1 MVSYKICFG
10 AVMIAIGIIALGGNI
25 LKNFITVPLADLWIP
40 ALIIVAAGIL
50 PALLIIAGSLVIWG
64 EMEEKKVEKDIIRVE
79 KKLLSKTK
87 RNAKKPGK

>member
-1 MVSYKICFG
+1 MVSCKACIG
-10 AVMIAIGIIALGGNI
+10 AAMIAIGVIALGGNI

-64 EMEEKKVEKDIIRVE
+64 EMEEKRVE
-79 KKLLSKTK
+79 KGITKIEKRLLSKTRRIKK
-87 RNAKKPGK
+87 RGK